1 MYCNI
6 SGGLDHDVAILFILK
21 VESIGLP
28 DESDVGYVRNQ

>member
-6 SGGLDHDVAILFILK
+6 SGGLDHDIAILFIFK

-28 DESDVGYVRNQ
+28 DESDLGFERNQ